1 MEQLIEKSIE
11 DTLSDAFLEYAG
23 YNLQRRAIP
32 DVRDGLKWG
41 ARQLLHAQMLGKFT
55 YDKPFKKAIK
65 SVSQSMGFSYVHGE
79 ASAYGT
85 FIRMAKPFVMNV
97 PLQEAVGNYGTLI
110 DPGDHSASR
119 YVEMRGSEAAAY
131 LLKDLNKDTIDEWE
145 DTYDLE
151 GEKQYISKPNFSF
164 DDLNNVLKTFIGKT
178 RQIPP
183 KYSAIKKNGKK
194 LCDLAR
200 KNKDINISDFEREI
214 EIYSI
219 ELIDFK
225 NYQAIIKINCKKG
238 TYIRSLVNDI
248 GEKLGC
254 GACLIELKRTKAGDF
269 LIQNSNNL
277 DDEYIKINPLEVLN
291 YPKIELNDNQ
301 LMRVL
306 NGNAIQNETKIT
318 SDIILLDDSFNKK

>member
-1 MEQLIEKSIE
+1 MYFLNINKPKGMTSFDVIRKLRKHLNVKQIGHSG
-11 DTLSDAFLEYAG
+11 TLDPL
-23 YNLQRRAIP
+23 
-32 DVRDGLKWG
+32 
-41 ARQLLHAQMLGKFT
+41 
-55 YDKPFKKAIK
+55 
-65 SVSQSMGFSYVHGE
+65 
-79 ASAYGT
+79 AYG
-85 FIRMAKPFVMNV
+85 VMQV
-97 PLQEAVGNYGTLI
+97 GVGNATKLL
-110 DPGDHSASR
+110 D
-119 YVEMRGSEAAAY
+119 Y
-131 LLKDLNKDTIDEWE
+131 LNSNKEYIATMEFGYIT

-178 RQIPP
+178 KQIPP

-318 SDIILLDDSFNKK
+318 SDIILLTKDNKLVSIANLSDNLIKPKKVFKEDE